1 MYQVVVAL
9 LVAVLYEQSTWRV
22 KLVQG
27 NKGLLGEAVIL
38 HVFEAGG
45 RPGLC
50 HFVPDEFLPGNL
62 PCHFQFLLPLKL
74 YNLMLDLLILIGLK
88 ILPTLPDCLPNLIKP
103 SNNTFRNIQLKSTNV
118 LIINIFDS
126 IPDKI
131 LINTL
136 TQQRTCFQYKPH
148 FLLSQVFL

>member
-1 MYQVVVAL
+1 
-9 LVAVLYEQSTWRV
+9 
-22 KLVQG
+22 
-27 NKGLLGEAVIL
+27 
-38 HVFEAGG
+38 
-45 RPGLC
+45 
-50 HFVPDEFLPGNL
+50 
-62 PCHFQFLLPLKL
+62 
-74 YNLMLDLLILIGLK
+74 MLDLLILIGLK

-103 SNNTFRNIQLKSTNV
+103 SNNIFRNIQLKSTNV